1 MKIRDANFSDAELLF
16 TWVNDYDVRQNSFN
30 QNSILW
36 ENHLKWFNK
45 KILDNNVKIFILE
58 LDSLPV
64 GQIRYELTEDNKWII
79 DYSIS
84 KNYRGRGLGKQIISM
99 TIALF
104 KNGVFYGQV
113 KSNNIASKKAFE
125 SNGFTK
131 LNALKPN
138 TDNIVIYEYKKN

>member
-1 MKIRDANFSDAELLF
+1 MGLLLF
-16 TWVNDYDVRQNSFN
+16 YPTPVFEKEDAIPEDFN
-30 QNSILW
+30 QR
-36 ENHLKWFNK
+36 
-45 KILDNNVKIFILE
+45 LE
-58 LDSLPV
+58 
-64 GQIRYELTEDNKWII
+64 KWII

-131 LNALKPN
+131 LNALKSN